1 MNFGKAIATCMGK
14 YGTFSGRA
22 SRSEYWWFY
31 LFTILMSWGA
41 TIVDG
46 AVASSGD
53 PAVAS
58 SGDPMVE
65 IVVTLVFF
73 VPIIAAGC
81 RRLHDMGKSG
91 WWQLLW
97 FIPIIGWILLIVWL
111 ATNTKPEGDKYNQ
124 IEASQM

>member
-53 PAVAS
+53 PAVAC
-58 SGDPMVE
+58 SGDPIVE

-124 IEASQM
+124 IEAS

>member
-124 IEASQM
+124 IEAS